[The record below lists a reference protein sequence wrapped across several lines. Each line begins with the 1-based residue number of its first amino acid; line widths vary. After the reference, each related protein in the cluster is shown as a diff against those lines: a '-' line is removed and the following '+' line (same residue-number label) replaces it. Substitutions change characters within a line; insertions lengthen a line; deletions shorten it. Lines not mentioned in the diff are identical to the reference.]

1 MSDRDASHL
10 VSELQEARAE
20 IDRLRRL
27 IRNQTGVIVQG
38 QTFWPDWVMDEL
50 GPDQTRP
57 GGAIGPLPK
66 EGE

>member
-57 GGAIGPLPK
+57 GGTIGPLPK
-66 EGE
+66 ESE